1 MWDNELIID
10 KDQFSLKIKLKQYSE
25 NDQKH
30 QVYFFLLF
38 FNEVN
43 KIKLPTVL
51 FFPA

>member
-30 QVYFFLLF
+30 QVYFF
-38 FNEVN
+38 NEVN